1 MVVLTRKHAT
11 NDISRL
17 EKAEKSI
24 APMARSPGGM
34 ETENCDLRLQ
44 NQFLE
49 VFQ

>member
-24 APMARSPGGM
+24 APMARLTWWM
-34 ETENCDLRLQ
+34 RKLKTAT
-44 NQFLE
+44 
-49 VFQ
+49 